1 MNIHHEHVNF
11 PKQRTLLEKW
21 NVFLNAHASI
31 IILDKTKT
39 NEKHIFNEHLLTM
52 NVSMFC
58 QIMSCDK
65 TLLWS
70 LKIHKM

>member
-1 MNIHHEHVNF
+1 M
-11 PKQRTLLEKW
+11 
-21 NVFLNAHASI
+21 I
-31 IILDKTKT
+31 ICEGQKT
-39 NEKHIFNEHLLTM
+39 NEKHIFNEQLLTM

-58 QIMSCDK
+58 QIMSCDE